1 MPAMVAPPYG
11 SKQPYR
17 AKAEALASSDA
28 VALALHRLSV
38 ESRPAASSAL
48 TLQPSAHNNE
58 LTKLLRM
65 LSRNHR
71 LLFSLVAGVLLW
83 RAARIALKR
92 RVRSQMLAAKPLHSL
107 CAACARSVVPTVP
120 LTPVTEEALSD
131 SADVPAASAAARCEV
146 CVEAESR
153 ERLLLSR
160 AAGACG
166 SAAVLY
172 LAWRASR
179 PRRR

>member
-1 MPAMVAPPYG
+1 MVAPPYG
-11 SKQPYR
+11 ARQPYR

-48 TLQPSAHNNE
+48 TLQPAALTD

-65 LSRNHR
+65 LSRTHR
-71 LLFSLVAGVLLW
+71 PLVSVVTGVLLW
-83 RAARIALKR
+83 RAARAALKR
-92 RVRSQMLAAKPLHSL
+92 RVRAQMLAAKPLPR
-107 CAACARSVVPTVP
+107 CAQPVRSVVPTVP

-131 SADVPAASAAARCEV
+131 SAHVPAASAAARCEV

-153 ERLLLSR
+153 ERLLLGR

-172 LAWRASR
+172 AWRASR
-179 PRRR
+179 PRRQ

>member
-48 TLQPSAHNNE
+48 TPQPAALHD

-92 RVRSQMLAAKPLHSL
+92 RVRAQMLAAKPLHSL

-153 ERLLLSR
+153 ERLLLGR

>member
-1 MPAMVAPPYG
+1 MVPPPYG

-48 TLQPSAHNNE
+48 TLQPAALTD

-71 LLFSLVAGVLLW
+71 LLFSVVTGVLLW
-83 RAARIALKR
+83 RAARAALKR
-92 RVRSQMLAAKPLHSL
+92 RVRAQMLAAKPLHSL

-153 ERLLLSR
+153 ERLLLGR

-172 LAWRASR
+172 LVWRASR

>member
-11 SKQPYR
+11 TKQPYR

-48 TLQPSAHNNE
+48 TLQPSAHN

-71 LLFSLVAGVLLW
+71 LLFSVVTAVLLW
-83 RAARIALKR
+83 RAARAALKR
-92 RVRSQMLAAKPLHSL
+92 HG
-107 CAACARSVVPTVP
+107 
-120 LTPVTEEALSD
+120 
-131 SADVPAASAAARCEV
+131 AASKMRPRYIPWRRYIPPLQYIPPQRYIPRPQHILRLPYIG
-146 CVEAESR
+146 R
-153 ERLLLSR
+153 EPCKILLLSVTIKVR
-160 AAGACG
+160 
-166 SAAVLY
+166 
-172 LAWRASR
+172 
-179 PRRR
+179 

>member
-11 SKQPYR
+11 ARQPYR

-38 ESRPAASSAL
+38 ESGPAASSAL
-48 TLQPSAHNNE
+48 TLQPSAHNE
-58 LTKLLRM
+58 LTWLLRK
-65 LSRNHR
+65 LAGKHR
-71 LLFSLVAGVLLW
+71 LLFSLVAGVLLT
-83 RAARIALKR
+83 RAARAALKR
-92 RVRSQMLAAKPLHSL
+92 RVRAQMLAAKPLHSL

-120 LTPVTEEALSD
+120 LTPVTEEALPD
-131 SADVPAASAAARCEV
+131 SADVPAAGAAARCEV

-153 ERLLLSR
+153 ERLLLIR

>member
-11 SKQPYR
+11 TKQPYR

-48 TLQPSAHNNE
+48 TLQPSANNE
-58 LTKLLRM
+58 LLRI
-65 LSRNHR
+65 LRLIAGKHR

-92 RVRSQMLAAKPLHSL
+92 RVRAQMLAAKPLHSL

-153 ERLLLSR
+153 ERLLLGR

-179 PRRR
+179 PRRQ

>member
-1 MPAMVAPPYG
+1 MVAPPYG
-11 SKQPYR
+11 TKQPYR
-17 AKAEALASSDA
+17 AKAESLASSDA

-48 TLQPSAHNNE
+48 TPQPAAHD
-58 LTKLLRM
+58 LAKLLQM
-65 LSRNHR
+65 LRSVSRNHR
-71 LLFSLVAGVLLW
+71 LLFSVVTAVLLW
-83 RAARIALKR
+83 RAARAALKR
-92 RVRSQMLAAKPLHSL
+92 RVRAQMLAAKPLHSL

-153 ERLLLSR
+153 ERLLLGR

>member
-11 SKQPYR
+11 VKQPYR

-48 TLQPSAHNNE
+48 TLQPAALHD
-58 LTKLLRM
+58 LTTRLRM

>member
-11 SKQPYR
+11 TKQPYR

-48 TLQPSAHNNE
+48 TLQPSAHNV
-58 LTKLLRM
+58 TKLLQM

-153 ERLLLSR
+153 ERLLLGR

-179 PRRR
+179 PTRR

>member
-1 MPAMVAPPYG
+1 
-11 SKQPYR
+11 
-17 AKAEALASSDA
+17 
-28 VALALHRLSV
+28 
-38 ESRPAASSAL
+38 
-48 TLQPSAHNNE
+48 
-58 LTKLLRM
+58 
-65 LSRNHR
+65 
-71 LLFSLVAGVLLW
+71 
-83 RAARIALKR
+83 
-92 RVRSQMLAAKPLHSL
+92 MLAAKPLHSL

-131 SADVPAASAAARCEV
+131 SADVPAAGAAARCEV

-153 ERLLLSR
+153 ERLLLIR

-179 PRRR
+179 PRR

>member
-1 MPAMVAPPYG
+1 MLAPAEVD
-11 SKQPYR
+11 
-17 AKAEALASSDA
+17 DA
-28 VALALHRLSV
+28 VVEVRDGVGDACLA
-38 ESRPAASSAL
+38 E
-48 TLQPSAHNNE
+48 
-58 LTKLLRM
+58 
-65 LSRNHR
+65 
-71 LLFSLVAGVLLW
+71 VLN
-83 RAARIALKR
+83 
-92 RVRSQMLAAKPLHSL
+92 L

-153 ERLLLSR
+153 ERLLLGR